1 MTRLGIV
8 SDSHDHGLWLER
20 YLKLCKRAKYDAVFH
35 LVTAAKGAEQFYTT
49 ANNSARIE
57 TVEQA
62 VALDDKILAAWTGHP
77 HFRVIDNETN
87 FEDKMKRLIK
97 EIASFLGGPQPYEI
111 ERKFLIEYPDIAW
124 LESLPNCSRIDVIQT
139 YLTAKDGEERRI
151 RQRGSEGHYMYF
163 MTTKR
168 GTGVKR
174 IEVEK
179 RLTKDEY
186 LIALMETDVSR
197 RPIRKT
203 RYCLTWG
210 IQYFEIDVYPF
221 WQDKAIVEIELTDEH
236 EPVELPPQ
244 LRVICEV
251 TDDPEYKNARLAEM

>member
-1 MTRLGIV
+1 
-8 SDSHDHGLWLER
+8 
-20 YLKLCKRAKYDAVFH
+20 
-35 LVTAAKGAEQFYTT
+35 
-49 ANNSARIE
+49 
-57 TVEQA
+57 
-62 VALDDKILAAWTGHP
+62 
-77 HFRVIDNETN
+77 
-87 FEDKMKRLIK
+87 
-97 EIASFLGGPQPYEI
+97 
-111 ERKFLIEYPDIAW
+111 
-124 LESLPNCSRIDVIQT
+124 
-139 YLTAKDGEERRI
+139 
-151 RQRGSEGHYMYF
+151 MYF

-221 WQDKAIVEIELTDEH
+221 WQDKAMVEIELTDEN
-236 EPVELPPQ
+236 EPIEFPPQ
-244 LRVICEV
+244 LHVICEV
-251 TDDPEYKNARLAEM
+251 TDDPEYKNAQLALM